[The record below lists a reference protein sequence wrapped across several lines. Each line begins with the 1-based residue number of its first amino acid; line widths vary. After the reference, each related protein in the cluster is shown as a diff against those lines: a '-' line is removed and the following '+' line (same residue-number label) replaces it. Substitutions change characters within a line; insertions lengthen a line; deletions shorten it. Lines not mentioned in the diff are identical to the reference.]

1 MKKFFFF
8 ILGIYLCSY
17 GLTYIIIYL
26 NLLSMGF
33 SIVDYL
39 KYLLV
44 HAECLVIFLGIIL
57 ILLAFKKGKNS

>member
-1 MKKFFFF
+1 MKRFFFF

-17 GLTYIIIYL
+17 SLTYIIIYL